1 MHILDANQIVRLS
14 VVKDPLADN
23 TAQGSELVLIQFS
36 GNNPR
41 AKDSLVNQKIP
52 TNQSQQTEI
61 RCAHKM
67 AGNQTKTGWS
77 QRHMSF
83 QNKNRRH
90 MTPPHDQNV
99 PAHVAGKTRTQTAES
114 LTIDV

>member
-41 AKDSLVNQKIP
+41 AKDSLV
-52 TNQSQQTEI
+52 SQQAGKRLQITHT
-61 RCAHKM
+61 HKI
-67 AGNQTKTGWS
+67 G
-77 QRHMSF
+77 R
-83 QNKNRRH
+83 
-90 MTPPHDQNV
+90 
-99 PAHVAGKTRTQTAES
+99 AHV
-114 LTIDV
+114 

>member
-1 MHILDANQIVRLS
+1 MLIVRLS

-23 TAQGSELVLIQFS
+23 TAQGSELVLIKFS

-61 RCAHKM
+61 RCAHKRGGKSNKDKVESETHVM
-67 AGNQTKTGWS
+67 C
-77 QRHMSF
+77 H
-83 QNKNRRH
+83 KNRRH

-99 PAHVAGKTRTQTAES
+99 DKSTC
-114 LTIDV
+114 